1 MTCIGILGISVTE
14 KGRGGGGTSCFGE
27 VSNALVINGLSP
39 VTFPFNLAEAS
50 S

>member
-14 KGRGGGGTSCFGE
+14 GGGTSCFGE

>member
-14 KGRGGGGTSCFGE
+14 GGGGVTSCFGE